1 MSFKRVRLAE
11 SRDRQRQAF
20 ALPQHHQLLHALARS
35 ISPASRWYSLRMQN
49 GFGCSAVRANTIHS
63 FWDRMTLNHATRRAS
78 SDAFSPDLRR
88 TRRLASGI
96 AAAALFSLAGCG
108 TQQPETPAP
117 RPDEVKAKIVRLIP
131 SNIPDRQ
138 GWATDIY
145 TAFVALDIPPSS
157 ENICSVLAV
166 TVQESTFQA
175 TPPVPGLAKIAREE
189 IYRRAS
195 RLHVPRFVVDTALDV
210 KSTNGKTYS
219 QRLAAVRT
227 EEQLSAI
234 FDDFLSIVPLGK
246 QLFGTFNPVKTGGP
260 MQVSIAFA
268 EGRRWEYPYERKGS
282 IRDEV
287 FTRRG
292 GMYFGIAHLLDYPAS
307 YTQPLYRFADF
318 NAGWYASRNA
328 AFQNA
333 VSMVSGTKLALD
345 GDLIIHGSSK
355 VGQTE
360 QAVRSL
366 LSRLDMSETAIRNA
380 LERGDTH
387 GFEKT
392 PLYEKVFKL
401 ADKRAGKPLPRA
413 VLPGIRLESPK
424 ITRNLT
430 TAWFANRVND
440 RHIACMKRAGD

>member
-1 MSFKRVRLAE
+1 MIFHLF
-11 SRDRQRQAF
+11 QRHSPIGDASPV
-20 ALPQHHQLLHALARS
+20 ASPQ
-35 ISPASRWYSLRMQN
+35 
-49 GFGCSAVRANTIHS
+49 RANASPH
-63 FWDRMTLNHATRRAS
+63 TRRA
-78 SDAFSPDLRR
+78 A
-88 TRRLASGI
+88 ASISG
-96 AAAALFSLAGCG
+96 ALLLSLVGCG
-108 TQQPETPAP
+108 SQQPETPAP
-117 RPDEVKAKIVRLIP
+117 RPDEVRAKIVRLIP
-131 SNIPDRQ
+131 SNISDRQ

-145 TAFVALDIPPSS
+145 AAFDSLDISPNS
-157 ENICSVLAV
+157 ENLCSVLAV

-189 IYRRAS
+189 IHRRAA
-195 RLHVPRFVVDTALDV
+195 RLHIPRFVVNAALDV
-210 KSTNGKTYS
+210 ESPNGKTYS
-219 QRLAAVRT
+219 ERLAAVRT

-234 FDDFLSIVPLGK
+234 FDDFLGIMPLGK
-246 QLFGTFNPVKTGGP
+246 QLFGMLNPVKTGGP

-268 EGRRWEYPYERKGS
+268 EDRARDYPYARKGT

-287 FTRRG
+287 FSRRG

-307 YTQPLYRFADF
+307 YSQPLYRFADF

-333 VSMVSGTKLALD
+333 VSRASGIELALD
-345 GDLIIHGSSK
+345 GDLIIYGSSK
-355 VGQTE
+355 AGQTE
-360 QAVRSL
+360 RAVRSL
-366 LSRLDMSETAIRNA
+366 ASKLDMSETAIRNA

-392 PLYEKVFKL
+392 RLYERVFAL
-401 ADKRAGKPLPRA
+401 AEKRAGKSLPRA

-440 RHIACMKRAGD
+440 RHLACMKRAGG

>member
-1 MSFKRVRLAE
+1 MDGLSALG
-11 SRDRQRQAF
+11 QRQPVKFTGLVPRVSEAAERPRLF
-20 ALPQHHQLLHALARS
+20 CCPKPIAQYIQERMIFQIVPCRPFTFTSRKGSAHAVASIGVAR
-35 ISPASRWYSLRMQN
+35 R
-49 GFGCSAVRANTIHS
+49 F
-63 FWDRMTLNHATRRAS
+63 
-78 SDAFSPDLRR
+78 
-88 TRRLASGI
+88 
-96 AAAALFSLAGCG
+96 AAATASALLLSLAGCG
-108 TQQPETPAP
+108 TQQPDVPAP
-117 RPDEVKAKIVRLIP
+117 RPDEVRAKIVRLIP
-131 SNIPDRQ
+131 STIPDRQ

-145 TAFVALDIPPSS
+145 SALDALDIPPSN

-195 RLHVPRFVVDTALDV
+195 RLHVPRFVVDAALDV
-210 KSTNGKTYS
+210 KSPNGKTYS

-234 FDDFLSIVPLGK
+234 FDDFLGIMPLGK
-246 QLFGTFNPVKTGGP
+246 QLFGTLNPVKTGGP

-268 EGRRWEYPYERKGS
+268 EDRRWEYPYERNGS

-307 YTQPLYRFADF
+307 YSEPLYRFADF

-333 VSMVSGTKLALD
+333 VSRVTGTKLALD

-355 VGQTE
+355 AGQTE
-360 QAVRSL
+360 RAVRSMA
-366 LSRLDMSETAIRNA
+366 SKLDMSETAIRNA

-392 PLYEKVFKL
+392 ELYNRVFALAEK
-401 ADKRAGKPLPRA
+401 RSGKSLPRA

-424 ITRNLT
+424 ITRSLT

-440 RHIACMKRAGD
+440 RHLACMKRARS

>member
-1 MSFKRVRLAE
+1 MGSVV
-11 SRDRQRQAF
+11 
-20 ALPQHHQLLHALARS
+20 LL
-35 ISPASRWYSLRMQN
+35 
-49 GFGCSAVRANTIHS
+49 
-63 FWDRMTLNHATRRAS
+63 
-78 SDAFSPDLRR
+78 
-88 TRRLASGI
+88 
-96 AAAALFSLAGCG
+96 SLAGCG
-108 TQQPETPAP
+108 SRQPEIPAP
-117 RPDEVKAKIVRLIP
+117 RPDEVRAKIVRLIP
-131 SNIPDRQ
+131 SDIPDRQ

-145 TAFVALDIPPSS
+145 AAFDALEIPPSD
-157 ENICSVLAV
+157 ENLCAVLAV

-175 TPPVPGLAKIAREE
+175 TPPVPGLAKISREE
-189 IYRRAS
+189 IYRRAA
-195 RLHVPRFVVDTALDV
+195 RLHVPRFVVNAALDV
-210 KSTNGKTYS
+210 RSPNGKTYNE
-219 QRLAAVRT
+219 RLDAVRT

-234 FDDFLSIVPLGK
+234 FDDFIGIVPLGE
-246 QLFGTFNPVKTGGP
+246 QLFGTLNPVKTGGP

-268 EGRRWEYPYERKGS
+268 EARRWEYPFEHKGS

-292 GMYFGIAHLLDYPAS
+292 GMYFGIAHLLDYPTS

-333 VSMVSGTKLALD
+333 VARASGSKLALD

-355 VGQTE
+355 AGQTE
-360 QAVRSL
+360 TAVRSL
-366 LSRLDMSETAIRNA
+366 AGKLDMSETAIRNA

-392 PLYEKVFKL
+392 RLYERVYEL
-401 ADKRAGKPLPRA
+401 AEKRAGKPLPRA

-440 RHIACMKRAGD
+440 RHLACMRRARN

>member
-1 MSFKRVRLAE
+1 MTFHFHH
-11 SRDRQRQAF
+11 RQAS
-20 ALPQHHQLLHALARS
+20 ARVLS
-35 ISPASRWYSLRMQN
+35 ASESSQR
-49 GFGCSAVRANTIHS
+49 AIVR
-63 FWDRMTLNHATRRAS
+63 RVM
-78 SDAFSPDLRR
+78 RR
-88 TRRLASGI
+88 TLACTS
-96 AAAALFSLAGCG
+96 ALVLLGLAGCG

-117 RPDEVKAKIVRLIP
+117 RPDEVKAKIVQLIP
-131 SNIPDRQ
+131 SSIPDRK
-138 GWATDIY
+138 GWAGDIY
-145 TAFVALDIPPSS
+145 AALDALEITPNN

-195 RLHVPRFVVDTALDV
+195 RLHVPRFVVNAALDV
-210 KSTNGKTYS
+210 RSPNGKTYS
-219 QRLAAVRT
+219 ERLNAVRT

-234 FDDFLSIVPLGK
+234 FDDFLSIMPLGK
-246 QLFGTFNPVKTGGP
+246 QLFGTLNPVKTGGP
-260 MQVSIAFA
+260 MQVSIKFA
-268 EGRRWEYPYERKGS
+268 EDRRWDYPFEYQGS

-333 VSMVSGTKLALD
+333 VARASGTKLALD

-355 VGQTE
+355 AGQTE
-360 QAVRSL
+360 RAVRSL
-366 LSRLDMSETAIRNA
+366 AGKLDMSETAIRNA

-392 PLYEKVFKL
+392 SLYERVFAL
-401 ADKRAGKPLPRA
+401 AEKRVGKPLPRA

-440 RHIACMKRAGD
+440 RHLACMKRARG

>member
-1 MSFKRVRLAE
+1 MTFH
-11 SRDRQRQAF
+11 F
-20 ALPQHHQLLHALARS
+20 HHQQASARVLS
-35 ISPASRWYSLRMQN
+35 ASESSQR
-49 GFGCSAVRANTIHS
+49 AIVR
-63 FWDRMTLNHATRRAS
+63 RVM
-78 SDAFSPDLRR
+78 RR
-88 TRRLASGI
+88 TLACTS
-96 AAAALFSLAGCG
+96 ALVLLGLAGCG

-117 RPDEVKAKIVRLIP
+117 RPDEVKAKIVQLIP
-131 SNIPDRQ
+131 SSIPDRK
-138 GWATDIY
+138 GWAGDIY
-145 TAFVALDIPPSS
+145 AAFDALEITPNN

-195 RLHVPRFVVDTALDV
+195 RLHVPRFVVNAALDV
-210 KSTNGKTYS
+210 RSPNGKTYS
-219 QRLAAVRT
+219 ERLNAVRT

-234 FDDFLSIVPLGK
+234 FDDFLSIMPLGK
-246 QLFGTFNPVKTGGP
+246 QLFGTLNPVKTGGP
-260 MQVSIAFA
+260 MQVSIKFA
-268 EGRRWEYPYERKGS
+268 EDRRWDYPFEYKGS

-333 VSMVSGTKLALD
+333 VARASGTKLALD

-355 VGQTE
+355 AGQTE
-360 QAVRSL
+360 RAVRSL
-366 LSRLDMSETAIRNA
+366 AGKLDMSETAIRNA

-392 PLYEKVFKL
+392 SLYERVFAL
-401 ADKRAGKPLPRA
+401 AEKRVGKPLPRA

-440 RHIACMKRAGD
+440 RHLACMKRARG

>member
-1 MSFKRVRLAE
+1 M
-11 SRDRQRQAF
+11 
-20 ALPQHHQLLHALARS
+20 
-35 ISPASRWYSLRMQN
+35 
-49 GFGCSAVRANTIHS
+49 
-63 FWDRMTLNHATRRAS
+63 
-78 SDAFSPDLRR
+78 RR
-88 TRRLASGI
+88 TLACAS
-96 AAAALFSLAGCG
+96 ALVLLGLAGCG

-117 RPDEVKAKIVRLIP
+117 RPDEVKAKIVQLIP
-131 SNIPDRQ
+131 SSIPDRK
-138 GWATDIY
+138 GWAGDIY
-145 TAFVALDIPPSS
+145 AAFDALEITPNN

-195 RLHVPRFVVDTALDV
+195 RLHVPRFVVNAALDV
-210 KSTNGKTYS
+210 RSPNGKTYS
-219 QRLAAVRT
+219 ERLNAVRT

-234 FDDFLSIVPLGK
+234 FDDFLSIMPLGK
-246 QLFGTFNPVKTGGP
+246 QLFGTLNPVKTGGP
-260 MQVSIAFA
+260 MQVSIKFA
-268 EGRRWEYPYERKGS
+268 EDRRWDYPFEYKGS

-333 VSMVSGTKLALD
+333 VARASGTKLALD

-355 VGQTE
+355 AGQTE
-360 QAVRSL
+360 RAVRSL
-366 LSRLDMSETAIRNA
+366 AGKLDMSETAIRNA
-380 LERGDTH
+380 LERGDTR

-392 PLYEKVFKL
+392 SLYERVFAL
-401 ADKRAGKPLPRA
+401 AEKRVGKPLPRA

-440 RHIACMKRAGD
+440 RHLACMKRARG

>member
-1 MSFKRVRLAE
+1 MAFHLLIH
-11 SRDRQRQAF
+11 RQASAGIEPLT
-20 ALPQHHQLLHALARS
+20 ALVRRVDTAALHRALAVIGS
-35 ISPASRWYSLRMQN
+35 VVL
-49 GFGCSAVRANTIHS
+49 
-63 FWDRMTLNHATRRAS
+63 L
-78 SDAFSPDLRR
+78 
-88 TRRLASGI
+88 
-96 AAAALFSLAGCG
+96 SLAGCG
-108 TQQPETPAP
+108 SQQPETPTQ
-117 RPDEVKAKIVRLIP
+117 RPEAIRAKIVRLMP
-131 SNIPDRQ
+131 GDIPDRQ

-145 TAFVALDIPPSS
+145 AAFDALEIPPSD
-157 ENICSVLAV
+157 ENLCAVLAV

-175 TPPVPGLAKIAREE
+175 TPPVPGLAKISREE
-189 IYRRAS
+189 IYRRAA
-195 RLHVPRFVVDTALDV
+195 RLHVPRFVVNAALDV
-210 KSTNGKTYS
+210 RSPNGKTYNE
-219 QRLAAVRT
+219 RLDAVRT

-234 FDDFLSIVPLGK
+234 FDDFIGIVPLGK
-246 QLFGTFNPVKTGGP
+246 ELFGTLNPVKTGGP

-268 EGRRWEYPYERKGS
+268 EARRWEYPYERKGS

-292 GMYFGIAHLLDYPAS
+292 GMYFGIAHLLDYPTS

-333 VSMVSGTKLALD
+333 VARASGIKLALD

-360 QAVRSL
+360 TAVRSL
-366 LSRLDMSETAIRNA
+366 AGKLDMGETAIRNA

-392 PLYEKVFKL
+392 RLYERVFEL
-401 ADKRAGKPLPRA
+401 AEKRAGKPLPRA

-440 RHIACMKRAGD
+440 RHLACMRRARN

>member
-1 MSFKRVRLAE
+1 MAFHFPH
-11 SRDRQRQAF
+11 RQASAAIESLTAF
-20 ALPQHHQLLHALARS
+20 ARRVDTAALHRALAVMGS
-35 ISPASRWYSLRMQN
+35 VVL
-49 GFGCSAVRANTIHS
+49 
-63 FWDRMTLNHATRRAS
+63 L
-78 SDAFSPDLRR
+78 
-88 TRRLASGI
+88 
-96 AAAALFSLAGCG
+96 SLAGCG
-108 TQQPETPAP
+108 SRQPEIPAP
-117 RPDEVKAKIVRLIP
+117 RPDEVRAKIVRLIP
-131 SNIPDRQ
+131 SDIPGRQ

-145 TAFVALDIPPSS
+145 ASFDALEILPSD
-157 ENICSVLAV
+157 ENLCAVLAV

-175 TPPVPGLAKIAREE
+175 TPPVPGLAKISREE
-189 IYRRAS
+189 IYRRAA
-195 RLHVPRFVVDTALDV
+195 RLHVPRFVVNAALDV
-210 KSTNGKTYS
+210 RSPNGKTYNE
-219 QRLAAVRT
+219 RLDAVRT

-234 FDDFLSIVPLGK
+234 FDDFIGIVPLGE
-246 QLFGTFNPVKTGGP
+246 QLFGTLNPVKTGGP

-268 EGRRWEYPYERKGS
+268 EARRWEYPFEHKGS

-292 GMYFGIAHLLDYPAS
+292 GMYFGIAHLLDYPTS

-333 VSMVSGTKLALD
+333 VARASGSKLALD

-355 VGQTE
+355 AGQTE
-360 QAVRSL
+360 TAVRSL
-366 LSRLDMSETAIRNA
+366 AGKLDMSETAIRNA

-392 PLYEKVFKL
+392 RLYERVYEL
-401 ADKRAGKPLPRA
+401 AEKRAGKPLPRA

-440 RHIACMKRAGD
+440 RHLACMRRARN

>member
-1 MSFKRVRLAE
+1 MAFHFLH
-11 SRDRQRQAF
+11 RQASTGIGSLTTF
-20 ALPQHHQLLHALARS
+20 AWRADPARLRNALTGIGSVVLL
-35 ISPASRWYSLRMQN
+35 
-49 GFGCSAVRANTIHS
+49 
-63 FWDRMTLNHATRRAS
+63 
-78 SDAFSPDLRR
+78 
-88 TRRLASGI
+88 
-96 AAAALFSLAGCG
+96 SLAGCG
-108 TQQPETPAP
+108 SQQPETPAP
-117 RPDEVKAKIVRLIP
+117 RPDEVRTKIVRLI
-131 SNIPDRQ
+131 SSDIPDRQ

-145 TAFVALDIPPSS
+145 AAFDALEIPPSD
-157 ENICSVLAV
+157 ENLCAVLAV

-175 TPPVPGLAKIAREE
+175 TPPVPGLANISREE
-189 IYRRAS
+189 IYRRAA
-195 RLHVPRFVVDTALDV
+195 RLHVPRFVVNAALDV
-210 KSTNGKTYS
+210 RSPNGKTYNE
-219 QRLAAVRT
+219 RLDAVRT

-234 FDDFLSIVPLGK
+234 FDDFIGIVPLGQ
-246 QLFGTFNPVKTGGP
+246 QLFGTLNPVKTGGP

-268 EGRRWEYPYERKGS
+268 EARRWEYPYERKGS
-282 IRDEV
+282 IRNEV

-292 GMYFGIAHLLDYPAS
+292 GMYFGIAHLLDYPTS

-333 VSMVSGTKLALD
+333 VARASGIKLALD

-355 VGQTE
+355 AGQTE
-360 QAVRSL
+360 KAVRSL
-366 LSRLDMSETAIRNA
+366 AGRLDLSETAIRNA

-392 PLYEKVFKL
+392 SLYERVFAL
-401 ADKRAGKPLPRA
+401 AEKRAGKPLPRA

-440 RHIACMKRAGD
+440 RYLACMKRARHR

>member
-1 MSFKRVRLAE
+1 MTARRSAGSWTGRCTPVFGKRFLNEAERFRL
-11 SRDRQRQAF
+11 F
-20 ALPQHHQLLHALARS
+20 YCP
-35 ISPASRWYSLRMQN
+35 SP
-49 GFGCSAVRANTIHS
+49 RAHYIQ
-63 FWDRMTLNHATRRAS
+63 DRMTIPISTCCTAYRPAATRAV
-78 SDAFSPDLRR
+78 PGN
-88 TRRLASGI
+88 TRSFLSAI
-96 AAAALFSLAGCG
+96 AAAALLGLAGCG
-108 TQQPETPAP
+108 SQQPETPAP
-117 RPDEVKAKIVRLIP
+117 KPEEVRARIARLIHA
-131 SNIPDRQ
+131 NILDRQ
-138 GWATDIY
+138 GWARDIY
-145 TAFVALDIPPSS
+145 TAFDALDIPPND

-189 IYRRAS
+189 IYRRAG
-195 RLHVPRFVVDTALDV
+195 RLHVSRFVVDAALDV
-210 KSTNGKTYS
+210 KSPNGKTYS

-234 FDDFLSIVPLGK
+234 FDDFLGIMPLGR
-246 QLFGTFNPVKTGGP
+246 QLFGTLNPVKTGGP
-260 MQVSIAFA
+260 MQVSVAFA
-268 EGRRWEYPYERKGS
+268 EDRRWTYPYEREGT

-292 GMYFGIAHLLDYPAS
+292 GMYFGIAHLLDYPTS
-307 YTQPLYRFADF
+307 YREPLYRFADF

-328 AFQNA
+328 AFQAA
-333 VSMVSGTKLALD
+333 VSRASGIKLALD

-355 VGQTE
+355 AGQTE
-360 QAVRSL
+360 RAVRAL
-366 LSRLDMSETAIRNA
+366 AGKLEMSDTAIRNA

-392 PLYEKVFKL
+392 DLYEKVFAL
-401 ADKRAGKPLPRA
+401 AEKRAGKPLPRA

-440 RHIACMKRAGD
+440 RHLACMKRARN

>member
-1 MSFKRVRLAE
+1 MTFH
-11 SRDRQRQAF
+11 F
-20 ALPQHHQLLHALARS
+20 HHQQASARVLS
-35 ISPASRWYSLRMQN
+35 ASESSER
-49 GFGCSAVRANTIHS
+49 AIVR
-63 FWDRMTLNHATRRAS
+63 RVM
-78 SDAFSPDLRR
+78 RR
-88 TRRLASGI
+88 TLACTS
-96 AAAALFSLAGCG
+96 ALVLLGLAGCG

-117 RPDEVKAKIVRLIP
+117 RPDEVKAKIVQLIP
-131 SNIPDRQ
+131 SSIPDRK
-138 GWATDIY
+138 GWAGDIY
-145 TAFVALDIPPSS
+145 AAFDALEITPNN

-195 RLHVPRFVVDTALDV
+195 RLHVPRFVVNAALDV
-210 KSTNGKTYS
+210 RSPNGKTYS
-219 QRLAAVRT
+219 ERLNAVRT

-234 FDDFLSIVPLGK
+234 FDDFLSIMPLGK
-246 QLFGTFNPVKTGGP
+246 QLFGTLNPVKTGGP
-260 MQVSIAFA
+260 MQVSIKFA
-268 EGRRWEYPYERKGS
+268 EDRRWDYPFEYKGS

-333 VSMVSGTKLALD
+333 VARASGTKLALD

-355 VGQTE
+355 AGQTE
-360 QAVRSL
+360 RAVRSL
-366 LSRLDMSETAIRNA
+366 AGKLDMSETAIRNA

-392 PLYEKVFKL
+392 SLYERVFAL
-401 ADKRAGKPLPRA
+401 AEKRVGKPLPRA

-440 RHIACMKRAGD
+440 RHLACMKRARG

>member
-1 MSFKRVRLAE
+1 MDSFEFGQHMPSEFSHQAVLAGRPAIAQSAQQLRLFYCPTPTAQDKR
-11 SRDRQRQAF
+11 DGMTF
-20 ALPQHHQLLHALARS
+20 HFHHQQASARVLS
-35 ISPASRWYSLRMQN
+35 ASESSER
-49 GFGCSAVRANTIHS
+49 AIVR
-63 FWDRMTLNHATRRAS
+63 RVM
-78 SDAFSPDLRR
+78 RR
-88 TRRLASGI
+88 TLACTS
-96 AAAALFSLAGCG
+96 ALVLLGLAGCG

-117 RPDEVKAKIVRLIP
+117 RPDEVKAKIVQLIP
-131 SNIPDRQ
+131 SSIPDRK
-138 GWATDIY
+138 GWAGDIY
-145 TAFVALDIPPSS
+145 AAFDALEITPNN

-195 RLHVPRFVVDTALDV
+195 RLHVPRFMVNAALDV
-210 KSTNGKTYS
+210 RSPNGKTYS
-219 QRLAAVRT
+219 ERLNAVRT

-234 FDDFLSIVPLGK
+234 FDDFLSIMPLGK
-246 QLFGTFNPVKTGGP
+246 QLFGTLNPVKTGGP
-260 MQVSIAFA
+260 MQVSIKFA
-268 EGRRWEYPYERKGS
+268 EDRRWDYPFEYKGS

-333 VSMVSGTKLALD
+333 VARASGTKLALD

-355 VGQTE
+355 AGQTE
-360 QAVRSL
+360 RAVRSL
-366 LSRLDMSETAIRNA
+366 AGKLDLSETAIRNA

-392 PLYEKVFKL
+392 SLYERVFAL
-401 ADKRAGKPLPRA
+401 AEKRVGKPLPRA

-440 RHIACMKRAGD
+440 RHLACMKRARG

>member
-1 MSFKRVRLAE
+1 MGSHTRYRMIFNIL
-11 SRDRQRQAF
+11 QRHAWTD
-20 ALPQHHQLLHALARS
+20 ALPLA
-35 ISPASRWYSLRMQN
+35 SLTA
-49 GFGCSAVRANTIHS
+49 GAA
-63 FWDRMTLNHATRRAS
+63 
-78 SDAFSPDLRR
+78 
-88 TRRLASGI
+88 RRLA
-96 AAAALFSLAGCG
+96 AAGAVLLILAGCG
-108 TQQPETPAP
+108 TQPSKAPTP
-117 RPDEVKAKIVRLIP
+117 RPEVVRAKIVRLIP
-131 SNIPDRQ
+131 SDIPDRQ
-138 GWATDIY
+138 GWAIDIY
-145 TAFVALDIPPSS
+145 SAFEALDIVPND

-189 IYRRAS
+189 IHRRAA
-195 RLHVPRFVVDTALDV
+195 RLHIPRFVVNAALDV
-210 KSTNGKTYS
+210 QSPNGKTYS

-227 EEQLSAI
+227 EEQLSEI
-234 FDDFLSIVPLGK
+234 FDDFLGIMPLGK
-246 QLFGTFNPVKTGGP
+246 QLFGTLNPVKTGGP

-268 EGRRWEYPYERKGS
+268 EARRRDYPFERQGS

-307 YTQPLYRFADF
+307 YTEPLYRFADF

-328 AFQNA
+328 AFQAA
-333 VSMVSGTKLALD
+333 VSRASGIKLALD

-355 VGQTE
+355 AGQTE
-360 QAVRSL
+360 RAVRSL
-366 LSRLDMSETAIRNA
+366 ASKLDMSETGIRNA

-392 PLYEKVFKL
+392 RLYERVFEL
-401 ADKRAGKPLPRA
+401 AEQRAGKPLPRA

-440 RHIACMKRAGD
+440 RHLACMKRARS

>member
-1 MSFKRVRLAE
+1 
-11 SRDRQRQAF
+11 
-20 ALPQHHQLLHALARS
+20 
-35 ISPASRWYSLRMQN
+35 
-49 GFGCSAVRANTIHS
+49 
-63 FWDRMTLNHATRRAS
+63 MTFHYPTQRAS
-78 SDAFSPDLRR
+78 SNRFVLVRPSA
-88 TRRLASGI
+88 RRLATGV
-96 AAAALFSLAGCG
+96 AVAVLVSLAGCG

-145 TAFVALDIPPSS
+145 TAFDALNLPANN

-189 IYRRAS
+189 IHRRAS
-195 RLHVPRFVVDTALDV
+195 RLHVPRFVVDAALDV
-210 KSTNGKTYS
+210 RSPNGKSYS
-219 QRLAAVRT
+219 ERLAAVKT

-234 FDDFLSIVPLGK
+234 FDDFLGIMPLGK
-246 QLFGTFNPVKTGGP
+246 QLFGTLNPVKTGGP

-268 EGRRWEYPYERKGS
+268 EDRRWEYPYERKGS

-292 GMYFGIAHLLDYPAS
+292 GMYFGIAHLLDYPTS

-333 VSMVSGTKLALD
+333 VTRASGIKLALD

-355 VGQTE
+355 AGQTE
-360 QAVRSL
+360 RAVRSL
-366 LSRLDMSETAIRNA
+366 ASKLDMSETAIRNA

-392 PLYEKVFKL
+392 SLYEHVFAL
-401 ADKRAGKPLPRA
+401 AEKRAGKALPRA

-440 RHIACMKRAGD
+440 RHLACMKRAAD